1 LGPKR
6 FEVLHELLP
15 KANLIAVLANPTHP
29 NPAVKTDLN
38 DITAAAHE
46 VGQQLSVFFASK
58 EGELEPVFATMS
70 QRGANGLLVM
80 TDPFFSSRR
89 EQLVSLAAR
98 YAIPAIY
105 EWREYASVGGLMSY
119 GASLKDASRRLG
131 ICVGQVLGGSK
142 PADVPVEQSVKIE
155 LVLNMKT
162 AKALGVTFPL
172 TLVGRA
178 DEVIE

>member
-1 LGPKR
+1 
-6 FEVLHELLP
+6 
-15 KANLIAVLANPTHP
+15 
-29 NPAVKTDLN
+29 
-38 DITAAAHE
+38 
-46 VGQQLSVFFASK
+46 
-58 EGELEPVFATMS
+58 MS

-89 EQLVSLAAR
+89 AQLVSLAAR

-119 GASLKDASRRLG
+119 GANLKDASRRLG
-131 ICVGQVLGGSK
+131 ICAGQVLGGAK
-142 PADVPVEQSVKIE
+142 PADMPVEQSVKIE

-162 AKALGVTFPL
+162 AKALGITFPL
-172 TLVGRA
+172 TLLGRV